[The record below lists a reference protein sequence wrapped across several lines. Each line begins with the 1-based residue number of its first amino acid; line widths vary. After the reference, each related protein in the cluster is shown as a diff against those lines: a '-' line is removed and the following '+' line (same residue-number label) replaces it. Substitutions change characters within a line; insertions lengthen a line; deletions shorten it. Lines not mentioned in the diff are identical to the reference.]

1 MPVGTLVK
9 HSLKGFTLKTDMYRL
24 LRSSLCS
31 LAITAIFAII
41 KRSNQIQALF

>member
-1 MPVGTLVK
+1 MPVGTLAK

-24 LRSSLCS
+24 LRSLCS

>member
-31 LAITAIFAII
+31 LANDGDFRNNKA
-41 KRSNQIQALF
+41 